1 MDDRRDRKNS
11 KIAWDIFEGDLVKI
25 KKYDLSGK
33 LYYQTGVVVPS
44 EFTKQIVIFPY
55 VSVYVFKTNIIEK
68 HFPNTVE
75 IISSKRQTSS

>member
-11 KIAWDIFEGDLVKI
+11 KIVWDIFEGDLVKVE
-25 KKYDLSGK
+25 KYHLNGE
-33 LYYQTGVVVPS
+33 LYYETGVVVPN

-68 HFPNTVE
+68 HLPNTVE
-75 IISSKRQTSS
+75 IISSKTFRRP

>member
-11 KIAWDIFEGDLVKI
+11 KITWDIFEGDLVKV
-25 KKYDLSGK
+25 KKYHLSGE
-33 LYYQTGVVVPS
+33 LYYETGVVVPS

-68 HFPNTVE
+68 HLPNTVE
-75 IISSKRQTSS
+75 IISSKTFRPS